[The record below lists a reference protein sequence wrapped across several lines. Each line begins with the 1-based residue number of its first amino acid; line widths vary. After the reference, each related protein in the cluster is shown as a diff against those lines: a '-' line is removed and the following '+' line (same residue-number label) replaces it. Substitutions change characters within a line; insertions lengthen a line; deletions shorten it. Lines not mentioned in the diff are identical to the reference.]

1 MMKWIKFF
9 EAFNSLDLVEVCE
22 DIRSIAYELE
32 DDGYEI
38 SIKLLLDAKEWTVT
52 RIDVEQYDKELMAPL
67 AIILEIKYQTKYQ
80 KVSAFALSLA
90 QRKMLSLAQ
99 RKIGAGDEPNQKTQ
113 VEEDIERFVELLDTH
128 LDYIPGRIYATFD
141 YDIMIMLDS

>member
-9 EAFNSLDLVEVCE
+9 EAFNSVDPVEVCE

-38 SIKLLLDAKEWTVT
+38 SIKLLLDAKEWVT
-52 RIDVEQYDKELMAPL
+52 RIDVEQYDKELMTPI
-67 AIILEIKYQTKYQ
+67 AIILQIKYQTKYQ

-90 QRKMLSLAQ
+90 QKKMLSQ
-99 RKIGAGDEPNQKTQ
+99 PNQKTQ
-113 VEEDIERFVELLDTH
+113 VEEDIERFVELLETH

-141 YDIMIMLDS
+141 YDIRIMLDS

>member
-22 DIRSIAYELE
+22 DIRSIVYELE
-32 DDGYEI
+32 DDGYEV

-52 RIDVEQYDKELMAPL
+52 RIDVEQYDKELMTPL
-67 AIILEIKYQTKYQ
+67 AIILEIRKDGK
-80 KVSAFALSLA
+80 SAFALSLA
-90 QRKMLSLAQ
+90 QARDNYSTAKS
-99 RKIGAGDEPNQKTQ
+99 QKTQ
-113 VEEDIERFVELLDTH
+113 VNEDIERFVKLLDLH

>member
-9 EAFNSLDLVEVCE
+9 EAFNSVDPVEVCE

-32 DDGYEI
+32 NDGYEI
-38 SIKLLLDAKEWTVT
+38 NIKLLLDAKEWVT
-52 RIDVEQYDKELMAPL
+52 RIDVEQYDKELMTPI
-67 AIILEIKYQTKYQ
+67 AIILQIKYQTKYQ

-90 QRKMLSLAQ
+90 QKKMLSQ
-99 RKIGAGDEPNQKTQ
+99 PNQKTQ
-113 VEEDIERFVELLDTH
+113 VEEDIERFVELLETH

-141 YDIMIMLDS
+141 YDIRIMLDS

>member
-1 MMKWIKFF
+1 MKWIKFF
-9 EAFNSLDLVEVCE
+9 EAFNSVDPVEVCE

-38 SIKLLLDAKEWTVT
+38 NIKLLLDAKEWVT
-52 RIDVEQYDKELMAPL
+52 RIDVEQYDKELMTPI
-67 AIILEIKYQTKYQ
+67 AIILQIKYQTKYQ

-90 QRKMLSLAQ
+90 QKKMLSQ
-99 RKIGAGDEPNQKTQ
+99 PNQKTQ
-113 VEEDIERFVELLDTH
+113 VEEDIERFVELLETH

-141 YDIMIMLDS
+141 YDIRIMLDS

>member
-52 RIDVEQYDKELMAPL
+52 RIDVEQYDKELMVPL
-67 AIILEIKYQTKYQ
+67 AIILEIRKDGK
-80 KVSAFALSLA
+80 SAFALSLA
-90 QRKMLSLAQ
+90 QRKMDQ
-99 RKIGAGDEPNQKTQ
+99 QIGAHDNSFFEPSQKTQ
-113 VEEDIERFVELLDTH
+113 VNEDIERFVELLETH

-141 YDIMIMLDS
+141 YDIRIMLDS

>member
-80 KVSAFALSLA
+80 KVSAFALS
-90 QRKMLSLAQ
+90 RAQ

>member
-1 MMKWIKFF
+1 MKWIKFF
-9 EAFNSLDLVEVCE
+9 EAFNSVDPVEVCE

-52 RIDVEQYDKELMAPL
+52 RIDVEQYDKELMVPL
-67 AIILEIKYQTKYQ
+67 AIILEIGKDGK
-80 KVSAFALSLA
+80 SAFALSLA

-99 RKIGAGDEPNQKTQ
+99 RKMDPQIGAGEEPNQKTQ
-113 VEEDIERFVELLDTH
+113 VEEDIERFVELLETH

-141 YDIMIMLDS
+141 YDIRIMLDS

>member
-9 EAFNSLDLVEVCE
+9 EAFNSVDPVEVCE

-67 AIILEIKYQTKYQ
+67 AIILEIRKDGK
-80 KVSAFALSLA
+80 SAFALSLE
-90 QRKMLSLAQ
+90 QRRDGSF
-99 RKIGAGDEPNQKTQ
+99 EPGQKTQ
-113 VEEDIERFVELLDTH
+113 VEEDIERFVELLETH
-128 LDYIPGRIYATFD
+128 LDYISGSIYATFD
-141 YDIMIMLDS
+141 YEIMISI

>member
-1 MMKWIKFF
+1 MKWIKFF
-9 EAFNSLDLVEVCE
+9 EAFNSVDPVEVCE

-38 SIKLLLDAKEWTVT
+38 SIKLLLDAKEWVT
-52 RIDVEQYDKELMAPL
+52 RIDVEQYDKELMTPI
-67 AIILEIKYQTKYQ
+67 AIILQIKYQTKYQ

-90 QRKMLSLAQ
+90 QKKMLSQ
-99 RKIGAGDEPNQKTQ
+99 PNQKTQ
-113 VEEDIERFVELLDTH
+113 VEEDIERFVELLETH

-141 YDIMIMLDS
+141 YDIRIMLDS

>member
-9 EAFNSLDLVEVCE
+9 EAFNSVDPVEVCE

-67 AIILEIKYQTKYQ
+67 AIILEIRKDGK
-80 KVSAFALSLA
+80 SAFALSLA
-90 QRKMLSLAQ
+90 QRKMDQQS
-99 RKIGAGDEPNQKTQ
+99 QKTQ
-113 VEEDIERFVELLDTH
+113 VNEDIERFVELLETH

-141 YDIMIMLDS
+141 YDIRIMLDS

>member
-9 EAFNSLDLVEVCE
+9 EAFNSVDPVEVCE

-67 AIILEIKYQTKYQ
+67 AIILEIRKDGK
-80 KVSAFALSLA
+80 SAFELSLA
-90 QRKMLSLAQ
+90 QTRDDRS
-99 RKIGAGDEPNQKTQ
+99 QKTQ
-113 VEEDIERFVELLDTH
+113 VEEDIERFVELLETH
-128 LDYIPGRIYATFD
+128 LDYIPGSIYATFD
-141 YDIMIMLDS
+141 YEIMISI

>member
-9 EAFNSLDLVEVCE
+9 EAFNSVDPVEVCE

-67 AIILEIKYQTKYQ
+67 AIILEIRKYGK
-80 KVSAFALSLA
+80 SAFELSLA
-90 QRKMLSLAQ
+90 QTRDDRS
-99 RKIGAGDEPNQKTQ
+99 QKTQ
-113 VEEDIERFVELLDTH
+113 VEEDIERFVELLETH
-128 LDYIPGRIYATFD
+128 LDYIPGSIYATFD
-141 YDIMIMLDS
+141 YEIMISI

>member
-1 MMKWIKFF
+1 MKWIKFF
-9 EAFNSLDLVEVCE
+9 EAFNSVDPVEVCE

-38 SIKLLLDAKEWTVT
+38 NIKLLLDAKEWVT
-52 RIDVEQYDKELMAPL
+52 RIDVEQYDKELMTPI
-67 AIILEIKYQTKYQ
+67 AIILQIKYQTKYQ

-90 QRKMLSLAQ
+90 QKKMLSQ
-99 RKIGAGDEPNQKTQ
+99 PNQKTQ
-113 VEEDIERFVELLDTH
+113 VEEDIESFVELLETH

-141 YDIMIMLDS
+141 YDIRIMLDS

>member
-9 EAFNSLDLVEVCE
+9 EAFNSVDPVEVCE

-38 SIKLLLDAKEWTVT
+38 SIKLLLDAKEWTVA

-67 AIILEIKYQTKYQ
+67 AIILEIRKDGK
-80 KVSAFALSLA
+80 SAFALSLE
-90 QRKMLSLAQ
+90 QRRDGSF
-99 RKIGAGDEPNQKTQ
+99 EPGQKTQ
-113 VEEDIERFVELLDTH
+113 VNEDIERFVDLLETH
-128 LDYIPGRIYATFD
+128 LDYISGSIYATFD
-141 YDIMIMLDS
+141 YEIMISI

>member
-9 EAFNSLDLVEVCE
+9 EAFNSVDPVEVCE

-38 SIKLLLDAKEWTVT
+38 NIKLLLDAKEWVT
-52 RIDVEQYDKELMAPL
+52 RIDVEQYDKELMTPI
-67 AIILEIKYQTKYQ
+67 AIILQIKYQTKYQ

-90 QRKMLSLAQ
+90 QKKMLSQ
-99 RKIGAGDEPNQKTQ
+99 PNQKTQ
-113 VEEDIERFVELLDTH
+113 VEEDIERFVELLETH

-141 YDIMIMLDS
+141 YDIRIMLDS

>member
-38 SIKLLLDAKEWTVT
+38 NIKLLLDAKEWVT
-52 RIDVEQYDKELMAPL
+52 RIDVEQYDKELMTPI
-67 AIILEIKYQTKYQ
+67 AIILQIKYQTKYQ

-90 QRKMLSLAQ
+90 QKKMLSQ
-99 RKIGAGDEPNQKTQ
+99 PNQKTQ
-113 VEEDIERFVELLDTH
+113 VEEDIERFVELLETH

-141 YDIMIMLDS
+141 YDIRIMLDS

>member
-38 SIKLLLDAKEWTVT
+38 NIKLLLDAKEWVT
-52 RIDVEQYDKELMAPL
+52 RIDVEQYDKELMTPI
-67 AIILEIKYQTKYQ
+67 AIILQIKYQTKYQ

-90 QRKMLSLAQ
+90 QKKMLSPYLFS
-99 RKIGAGDEPNQKTQ
+99 NQKTQ
-113 VEEDIERFVELLDTH
+113 VEEDIERFVELLETH

-141 YDIMIMLDS
+141 YDIRIMLDS

>member
-9 EAFNSLDLVEVCE
+9 EAFNSVDPVEVCE

-32 DDGYEI
+32 NDGYEI
-38 SIKLLLDAKEWTVT
+38 NIKLLLDAKEWVT
-52 RIDVEQYDKELMAPL
+52 RIDVEQYDKELMTPI

-90 QRKMLSLAQ
+90 QKKMLSQ
-99 RKIGAGDEPNQKTQ
+99 PNQKTQ

-141 YDIMIMLDS
+141 YDIKIMLDS

>member
-52 RIDVEQYDKELMAPL
+52 RIDVEQYDEELMVPL
-67 AIILEIKYQTKYQ
+67 AIILEIRKDGK
-80 KVSAFALSLA
+80 SAFALSLA
-90 QRKMLSLAQ
+90 QRKMDQ
-99 RKIGAGDEPNQKTQ
+99 QNQKTQ
-113 VEEDIERFVELLDTH
+113 VNEDIERFVELLETH

-141 YDIMIMLDS
+141 YDIRIMLDS